1 MQRRTFLATT
11 ATAAALTT
19 LNAPRALRAAA
30 APARIP
36 LGFLGATYSHGAPK
50 IELAMKSPD
59 WDFVGVCDPTPAGR
73 EICVK
78 LGATM
83 ISQEELFA
91 RAKVVAVESEIRDH
105 AAHALLALRAGKHV
119 HLEKPCAATL
129 ADARAVIALARE
141 KKLLVQGGFMW
152 RYHPGFRA
160 IFEAVRQGW
169 LGDVYL
175 VRGFISNSLPAARRA
190 EWAEFSGGSMFELGS
205 HLIDAAVRVLGRPK
219 TITPFVARHGK
230 FDDTLHDNNLA
241 VLEFDRARAVLFNT
255 ALQTGSTPQRSFE
268 VLGTK
273 GTATLAPIEPGKLI
287 FNLTDAAGP
296 YKKGPQEI
304 SFPAYKRYV
313 DDFTELAAAVRGE
326 QPLTVSLDEE
336 LLVAETVLR
345 ACGMS

>member
-1 MQRRTFLATT
+1 MQRRDFISSTAA
-11 ATAAALTT
+11 ATAAALT
-19 LNAPRALRAAA
+19 APRALRAAA

-141 KKLLVQGGFMW
+141 KNSSC
-152 RYHPGFRA
+152 RA
-160 IFEAVRQGW
+160 ASCGATTPVSAPSSRRCGRAGSVTFTSCAV
-169 LGDVYL
+169 
-175 VRGFISNSLPAARRA
+175 SSATASRRA
-190 EWAEFSGGSMFELGS
+190 PR
-205 HLIDAAVRVLGRPK
+205 RVG
-219 TITPFVARHGK
+219 
-230 FDDTLHDNNLA
+230 
-241 VLEFDRARAVLFNT
+241 
-255 ALQTGSTPQRSFE
+255 
-268 VLGTK
+268 
-273 GTATLAPIEPGKLI
+273 
-287 FNLTDAAGP
+287 
-296 YKKGPQEI
+296 
-304 SFPAYKRYV
+304 
-313 DDFTELAAAVRGE
+313 
-326 QPLTVSLDEE
+326 
-336 LLVAETVLR
+336 
-345 ACGMS
+345 